1 MIFTQKSGGRQET
14 RGLDRE
20 QLMEASML
28 SPDRVPD
35 LAPLA
40 IAAADYDVV
49 RRAIA
54 FISEHWRDQPETEA
68 IAAAA
73 GVTATELHH
82 LFRRWAGLTPKAFLQ
97 AITLDHARRLL
108 RDSASVLDASFEVG
122 LSGPGRLHDLF
133 VTHEAMSPGEWKSG
147 GDGLTISYGFHPS
160 PFGTALV
167 MATER
172 GLAGLAFADPG
183 EEEAALADM
192 RSRWPKASY
201 VDDKAR
207 TAVLARRIFDPKLW
221 RADRPLRVVLIGT
234 DFEVRVWE
242 ALLRIPMGR
251 ATTYSD
257 IAVKLGATKAARAV
271 GAAVGKNPVSFVVPC
286 HRVLG
291 KSGDITGYHWGLTR
305 KRAML
310 GWEAGRVA
318 S

>member
-1 MIFTQKSGGRQET
+1 M
-14 RGLDRE
+14 
-20 QLMEASML
+20 MEASML

-35 LAPLA
+35 ATPLA
-40 IAAADYDVV
+40 IAAADYDIV

-68 IAAAA
+68 IAEAA

-97 AITLDHARRLL
+97 ALTLDHARRIL

-147 GDGLTISYGFHPS
+147 AAGLTITYGFHPS

-183 EEEAALADM
+183 EEAAALADM
-192 RSRWPKASY
+192 RGRWPKANY
-201 VDDKAR
+201 VEDKAR
-207 TAVLARRIFDPKLW
+207 TAPLARRIFDSKLW

-234 DFEVRVWE
+234 DFEVRVWDT
-242 ALLRIPMGR
+242 LLKIPMGR

-257 IAVKLGATKAARAV
+257 IAAKIGADKAARAV
-271 GAAVGKNPVSFVVPC
+271 GAAVGKNPLSFVVPC

-310 GWEAGRVA
+310 GWEAGQVGA
-318 S
+318 A